1 MRASQLIHD
10 DPQAQGKLR
19 QWAWRAVT
27 ALLWLALL
35 QALAPS
41 AWSMLQALYQ
51 WTCDLS
57 WRHWL
62 GASAIA
68 GLLLTR
74 ALRAARR
81 PRNVQARARQWRYLE
96 HQQWLALGKSRVI
109 LATHDSSGQLAEL
122 RAMPRP
128 VLSKVSAKNPI
139 RWTWPCYLMSLL
151 LCPLVRPLGAGV
163 QGGVSHKRDSMY
175 YICAPP

>member
-1 MRASQLIHD
+1 MRASRLIHD

-19 QWAWRAVT
+19 QWAWSAVT

-41 AWSMLQALYQ
+41 AWSMLQALWQ

-62 GASAIA
+62 GTSAIA

-74 ALRAARR
+74 ALHAARR
-81 PRNVQARARQWRYLE
+81 PRNLEARARQWRYLE
-96 HQQWLALGKSRVI
+96 HQQWLALGKSRVV
-109 LATHDSSGQLAEL
+109 LATHDSNGQLAEL
-122 RAMPRP
+122 RALPRP
-128 VLSKVSAKNPI
+128 VPFIPSVKKPI
-139 RWTWPCYLMSLL
+139 RWPWPCQFLTRLL
-151 LCPLVRPLGAGV
+151 RPLGTGL
-163 QGGVSHKRDSMY
+163 QGRVSRKRDSMY